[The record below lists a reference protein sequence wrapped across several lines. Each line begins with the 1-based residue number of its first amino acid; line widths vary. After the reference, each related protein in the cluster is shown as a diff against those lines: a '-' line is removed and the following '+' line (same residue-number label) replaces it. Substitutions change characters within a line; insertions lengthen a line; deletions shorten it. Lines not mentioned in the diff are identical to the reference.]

1 MASDA
6 TPATNPSS
14 LSVSDIDTKVN
25 HEPRIRDLR
34 LAEVLGMVNP
44 HSIRRL
50 IQRHRGVLEGFGEI
64 ISHQDAK
71 LGAGR
76 PSSSYYLTKRQALFL
91 TAKADTP
98 RAAMVT
104 VEMVEVFDRFTSG
117 RHGVTLPQAGMA
129 LVRLGDRTVTI
140 DLAGPAQGGE
150 GPWLV
155 TPHGRTMP
163 EIVEAVRFDVP
174 GPVAGAGCTVIIPDV
189 PSGRYAALW
198 GRVVERGA
206 TRPPPTVTDST
217 GHAVAL
223 TEPEIMAAL
232 AFRRAVQ
239 QRADAEIARL
249 RRDVGTALSS
259 ALDRVIIGE
268 YQLREGIA

>member
-6 TPATNPSS
+6 TPATIPSA
-14 LSVSDIDTKVN
+14 LSISDIDTKVN

-50 IQRHRGVLEGFGEI
+50 IQRHRGVLESLGAI

-76 PSSSYYLTKRQALFL
+76 PSSSFYLTKRQALYL

-104 VEMVEVFDRFTSG
+104 VEMVELFDRFTSG
-117 RHGVTLPQAGMA
+117 QPVGLPPRDGMA
-129 LVRLGDRTVTI
+129 LVRVGEEVVTI
-140 DLAGPAQGGE
+140 DLSATAQGGE

-155 TPHGRTMP
+155 TPQGRMRP
-163 EIVEAVRFDVP
+163 EIAPRVRSDGP
-174 GPVAGAGCTVIIPDV
+174 GHGGGRVIIPD
-189 PSGRYAALW
+189 GIDERYATLW
-198 GRVVERGA
+198 GRVVARGGVPVREHVVDGA
-206 TRPPPTVTDST
+206 GQPVTLSET
-217 GHAVAL
+217 
-223 TEPEIMAAL
+223 EIMLAL
-232 AFRRAVQ
+232 SLRQ
-239 QRADAEIARL
+239 EMQRAIGVEIARL
-249 RRDVGTALSS
+249 RGDVGAALTS
-259 ALDRVIIGE
+259 ALDRAVMAATE
-268 YQLREGIA
+268 RREGAV